1 MHDPPSKF
9 WGCRPL
15 GSENSIHKQTCM
27 LFGDHLNCISMERF
41 EFFNNGGG
49 QGQGVWKLEKFVIAN
64 TYVFVDKSAIQYGM
78 GIFLGGSLC
87 DVVFH
92 ENTSSN

>member
-1 MHDPPSKF
+1 M
-9 WGCRPL
+9 
-15 GSENSIHKQTCM
+15 
-27 LFGDHLNCISMERF
+27 
-41 EFFNNGGG
+41 GGG

-64 TYVFVDKSAIQYGM
+64 TYVFVDKSPIQYGV

-87 DVVFH
+87 DVVLH